1 MTVYGNIALLMI
13 VTGSQWVNE
22 TVTDPKELTIK
33 RQKKKLL
40 KLSDC
45 NIILNSKIQNSN
57 IKNHFANENL
67 QINMFLCN

>member
-1 MTVYGNIALLMI
+1 MTVYGNIVPLMI

-45 NIILNSKIQNSN
+45 NIMLNSKIQNSN
-57 IKNHFANENL
+57 IKNHFVNENL